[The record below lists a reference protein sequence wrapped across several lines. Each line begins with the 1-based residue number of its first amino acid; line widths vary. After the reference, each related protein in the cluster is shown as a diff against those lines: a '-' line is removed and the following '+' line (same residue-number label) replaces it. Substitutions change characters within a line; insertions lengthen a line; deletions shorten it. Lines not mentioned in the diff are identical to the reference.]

1 MSIALIVDYSSVE
14 ATRLQQHELT
24 RSGRLFSDS
33 AELLLQPGDK
43 ESGLLDAVGKTPGVG
58 RTPAC

>member
-14 ATRLQQHELT
+14 ATRLQQHELN
-24 RSGRLFSDS
+24 RSWRFFSDS

-43 ESGLLDAVGKTPGVG
+43 
-58 RTPAC
+58 